1 MFFYLLSTNWTA
13 LLSGTLR
20 RYDKTGCEDDTLGL
34 TCPQGTSI
42 SVELAQYGA
51 DPHLASNLC
60 PRPPPGAQSNHLGY
74 KPCHPP
80 TSLQVCIDNI
90 FVLSN
95 QKYGMILDGGDGYSS
110 P

>member
-95 QKYGMILDGGDGYSS
+95 IRRTFKNIE
-110 P
+110 